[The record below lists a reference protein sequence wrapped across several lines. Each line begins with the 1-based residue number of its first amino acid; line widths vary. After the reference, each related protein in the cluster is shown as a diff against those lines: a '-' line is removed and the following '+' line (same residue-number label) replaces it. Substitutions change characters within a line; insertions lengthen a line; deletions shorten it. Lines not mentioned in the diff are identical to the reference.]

1 MYLKNIS
8 HDVKELIEKFN
19 ELDKLNKM
27 KFTDYIFDLWNN
39 KQINS
44 LNEINPSLLDDS
56 VDMNIFNP
64 GKLSKTL
71 NEIKEY
77 FNIKYNL
84 YRFYPRQY
92 IELISLFDRLSY
104 EDKIKTIA
112 ELFLILDHD
121 DLLFSDIDSF
131 EISRIILNY

>member
-8 HDVKELIEKFN
+8 DDVKELMEKFN

-27 KFTDYIFDLWNN
+27 KFTDYIFNLWNN
-39 KQINS
+39 NQINS

-64 GKLSKTL
+64 GKMSKTL
-71 NEIKEY
+71 NEIKGY

-84 YRFYPRQY
+84 YRFYPKDY
-92 IELISLFDRLSY
+92 IELISLFDKLSY
-104 EDKIKTIA
+104 KDKIKAIA
-112 ELFLILDHD
+112 ELFLILEHD
-121 DLLFSDIDSF
+121 DLLPCDIDGYK
-131 EISRIILNY
+131 IIRLILN